1 MGILLHKNA
10 NVYEMHTDRLLN
22 GSMCFKAYRCLMLA
36 NGRKKISYSLPSNST
51 YYVLHSYTLTRSRS
65 HRLRQPNSIDRQ
77 IWQQTNLSCVFIC
90 VTKYCNVCNKCGGK
104 FLILHLSCLSCTSVC
119 ACVCGGF
126 GSFELLFFRCSALSY
141 HSMLQL
147 TPILFHFGIYFTK
160 HWPSKLQ

>member
-36 NGRKKISYSLPSNST
+36 NGRKKFPIHFHPTQHIMFSILIHSLALARIDCVNPI
-51 YYVLHSYTLTRSRS
+51 R
-65 HRLRQPNSIDRQ
+65 IDRQ

-119 ACVCGGF
+119 ACVWW
-126 GSFELLFFRCSALSY
+126 LR
-141 HSMLQL
+141 
-147 TPILFHFGIYFTK
+147 
-160 HWPSKLQ
+160 

>member
-65 HRLRQPNSIDRQ
+65 HRLRQPNSNR
-77 IWQQTNLSCVFIC
+77 QTNMATNKFIMR
-90 VTKYCNVCNKCGGK
+90 VHMRNE
-104 FLILHLSCLSCTSVC
+104 ILQRL
-119 ACVCGGF
+119 
-126 GSFELLFFRCSALSY
+126 
-141 HSMLQL
+141 
-147 TPILFHFGIYFTK
+147 
-160 HWPSKLQ
+160 